1 MLFMDPVWDSFP
13 FYMTTV
19 QSHTGTKITRV
30 GSATDTKSDRSE
42 FVFRPVPC
50 KCMKR
55 NVWRAIRTHTGP
67 SSSRSHVITPLWV
80 AYENQTAFLSL
91 SKRYRNCRST
101 ALLRFGREFIAGKVL
116 SYDMRFSVLSLNTC
130 SSSYTPSSVVH
141 TANLEITQGV

>member
-1 MLFMDPVWDSFP
+1 MSGQRPTRSQTALSSFL
-13 FYMTTV
+13 
-19 QSHTGTKITRV
+19 G
-30 GSATDTKSDRSE
+30 RSK
-42 FVFRPVPC
+42 PVPC

-55 NVWRAIRTHTGP
+55 NAWRAILTHTGP
-67 SSSRSHVITPLWV
+67 SSSRSHVITPLLV

-101 ALLRFGREFIAGKVL
+101 ALLRFGREFIACNVL
-116 SYDMRFSVLSLNTC
+116 SYDMRFSVLSLDTY